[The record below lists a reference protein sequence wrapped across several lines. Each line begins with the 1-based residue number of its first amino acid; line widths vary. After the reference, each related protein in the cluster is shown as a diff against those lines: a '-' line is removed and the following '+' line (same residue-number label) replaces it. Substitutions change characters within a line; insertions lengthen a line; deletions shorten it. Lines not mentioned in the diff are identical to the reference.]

1 MSLPGIEGVK
11 LGAAIALAATVVLG
25 SSAQAAAAAAPAFMS
40 VSLYDLGI
48 VYASGSYSGVSQSG
62 GSESASLTG
71 FPQPTLTALASGDV
85 DGMRSGAGAYL
96 AYYYEVVG
104 PQSDTPVDLQITG
117 ALSISSTINGSARAF
132 ISTGH
137 MSKLLSISGQGDDQA
152 SPSWFVSVTPGIM
165 NLIEMRV
172 SAGGADFDGAYS
184 AYAFAD
190 PIISFVGPHDGY
202 SLAFSPGI
210 GNGGGGGVPEPATW
224 AMMLTGFGLAGM
236 ALRRRRLVVTA

>member
-96 AYYYEVVG
+96 AYYYEV
-104 PQSDTPVDLQITG
+104 TG